1 MEKNSEY
8 IIEISN
14 LVKTYGSLTA
24 VNNIS
29 LKVKRGSLFAFL
41 GINGAGKSTTINIIS
56 SILKKDSGTVIVDGY
71 DLDKEA
77 NDIKNEIGIVFQ
89 TSVLDDLLTVEENLK
104 TRARFYNLSK
114 EVTAQRIKVISE
126 MLKLEPILK
135 RPIKKLS
142 GGQKRR
148 VDIAR
153 SIIHEPK
160 ILILDEPTTGLD
172 PKTRIDVWK
181 LINDIRLRT
190 NMTVFLTTHYLEE
203 AEKATYV
210 TIMNK
215 GEIIAEGTP
224 TDLKN
229 RYSTD
234 SIIIYTKKDD
244 KYKNAFKG
252 YKYRYS
258 TDQKAY
264 IVNVK
269 DPKEAKDFLLKF
281 KDIIEDFEVRKG
293 DMDDVFLNVTGQN
306 IIDSEGEDEK

>member
-1 MEKNSEY
+1 MQTKSEY
-8 IIEISN
+8 IIEIEN
-14 LVKTYGSLTA
+14 LVKSYGPLVA

-41 GINGAGKSTTINIIS
+41 GVNGAGKSTTINIIS
-56 SILKKDSGTVIVDGY
+56 SILEKDSGKVYVDGY
-71 DLDKEA
+71 DLDEHTEA
-77 NDIKNEIGIVFQ
+77 IKSEIGIVFQ
-89 TSVLDDLLTVEENLK
+89 TSVLDELLTVEENLR
-104 TRARFYNLSK
+104 TRAKFYGIKK
-114 EVTAQRIKVISE
+114 EETNRRIKVISE
-126 MLKLEPILK
+126 MLKLEPILNRQIK
-135 RPIKKLS
+135 RLS

-153 SIIHEPK
+153 SIIHEPS

-172 PKTRIDVWK
+172 PKTRIDVWR
-181 LINDIRLRT
+181 LINNIRLKN

-224 TDLKN
+224 TELKN
-229 RYSTD
+229 RYSSD
-234 SIIIYTKKDD
+234 AVIVYAKKDE
-244 KYKNAFKG
+244 KYKTAFKG

-258 TDQKAY
+258 KDQKAY
-264 IVNVK
+264 IVNI
-269 DPKEAKDFLLKF
+269 PNSEEAKNFLFKF
-281 KDIIEDFEVRKG
+281 KDIVEDFEVRKG

-306 IIDSEGEDEK
+306 IEEGGDDDE